1 MRATI
6 VSGLLASL
14 LTLASAQVREVW
26 RYVYTPPQDDLAAH
40 LERAVRLSDGGLMLL
55 GWVETPLNGRD
66 ALAIRL
72 LPSGAEA
79 WVYQVD
85 GAGFDD
91 AFVDAIESADELRL
105 LGQFTDADGYLAAQ
119 VHRLTPAG
127 QPIGVFTL
135 SRTPNTH
142 LRPLRFSDYDQSNA
156 NVVAEVVQGGMSQ
169 TLFYKASISG
179 YRPFGPLSF
188 RPWGV
193 LSGDVAVDYPSAIL
207 GTVATANNS
216 VDAIFSTLN
225 YGLHRY
231 SGAPRGVDI
240 PAVGAVQRFAVRGD
254 YYVGIQSEG
263 GMFGEDAVL
272 IRYSILGTVA
282 WGYRYTNQWHDD
294 YAEDLA
300 IDAQGN
306 ASLLVKSVLWQG
318 EPYERRTLR
327 LVRFSEN
334 GRLLS
339 DAELVEDGR
348 PYLSGL
354 VRVNETGQRYVA
366 VSGAVHPD
374 APQGVSLLARV
385 DASGQFLWRFVS
397 EVDYDALFAEP
408 DGSLLTAGS
417 LVFEGQGF
425 PTPYYRRIVAVRY
438 APNGDLDGN
447 GCVDDA
453 DLLQVLFAFGQQGAD
468 LAADLNGDA
477 LVDDADLLQVLFA
490 FGEGC

>member
-55 GWVETPLNGRD
+55 GWVETSLNGRD

-72 LPSGAEA
+72 LPNGTEA

-91 AFVDAIESADELRL
+91 AFVDAVESANELRL
-105 LGQFTDADGYLAAQ
+105 LGQFTDADGYLSAQ
-119 VHRLTPAG
+119 AHHLTPTG
-127 QPIGVFTL
+127 QRIQVFSL

-156 NVVAEVVQGGMSQ
+156 NVVAEVVQGGVSQ
-169 TLFYKASISG
+169 TLFYNASISG
-179 YRPFGPLSF
+179 YRPFGPFSF

-300 IDAQGN
+300 VDAQGN

>member
-91 AFVDAIESADELRL
+91 AFVDAIESANELRL

-127 QPIGVFTL
+127 QPSGVFTL
-135 SRTPNTH
+135 SRTPNSH
-142 LRPLRFSDYDQSNA
+142 LRPLRFSDYNQSNA
-156 NVVAEVVQGGMSQ
+156 NVVAEVVHGGVSQ
-169 TLFYKASISG
+169 TLFYNA
-179 YRPFGPLSF
+179 YLDYYPFGPLSF

-263 GMFGEDAVL
+263 GIFGEDAVL

-366 VSGAVHPD
+366 VSGAVLPD

-385 DASGQFLWRFVS
+385 DASGQFLWRLPS
-397 EVDYDALFAEP
+397 DIEYDALFAES

-453 DLLQVLFAFGQQGAD
+453 DLLGVLFAFGQQGAD
-468 LAADLNGDA
+468 LAADLNGDGI
-477 LVDDADLLQVLFA
+477 VDDADLLQVLFA

>member
-105 LGQFTDADGYLAAQ
+105 LGQFTDADGYLSAQ

-127 QPIGVFTL
+127 QPVGVFTL

-156 NVVAEVVQGGMSQ
+156 NVVAEVVQGGVSQ
-169 TLFYKASISG
+169 TLFYNASISG
-179 YRPFGPLSF
+179 YRPFGPFSF

-193 LSGDVAVDYPSAIL
+193 LSGDLAVDYPSAIL

-216 VDAIFSTLN
+216 VDAIFSTLD

-240 PAVGAVQRFAVRGD
+240 PAVGAVRRLAERVD
-254 YYVGIQSEG
+254 YYIGIQSEG
-263 GMFGEDAVL
+263 GIFGEDAVL

-385 DASGQFLWRFVS
+385 DASGQFLWRLPS
-397 EVDYDALFAEP
+397 DIEYDALFAES

-453 DLLQVLFAFGQQGAD
+453 DLLGVLFAFGQQGAD

>member
-6 VSGLLASL
+6 ISGLLASL

-26 RYVYTPPQDDLAAH
+26 RYVYTTPQDDLAAQ
-40 LERAVRLSDGGLMLL
+40 LERTVRLSDGGLMLL

-91 AFVDAIESADELRL
+91 AFVDAVESANELRL
-105 LGQFTDADGYLAAQ
+105 LGQFTDADGYLSAQ

-127 QPIGVFTL
+127 QPMEVFTL
-135 SRTPNTH
+135 SRNPNSH
-142 LRPLRFSDYDQSNA
+142 IRPLRFLYYYEVSPA
-156 NVVAEVVQGGMSQ
+156 IAAEVIANGMSQ
-169 TLFYKASISG
+169 LGFYEPQYSSSQ
-179 YRPFGPLSF
+179 YLWYCCYDM

-193 LSGDVAVDYPSAIL
+193 LPGDGDLYRAGFVY
-207 GTVATANNS
+207 GTVAT
-216 VDAIFSTLN
+216 VSTALDTVFCMFDSP
-225 YGLHRY
+225 LVRY
-231 SGAPRGVDI
+231 PSRGVDI
-240 PAVGAVQRFAVRGD
+240 PAVGAEWRQLSSD
-254 YYVGIQSEG
+254 HYVGVQAEDNRT
-263 GMFGEDAVL
+263 GEDVVL
-272 IRYSILGTVA
+272 FRHPSGWGGVR

-300 IDAQGN
+300 VDAQGN
-306 ASLLVKSVLWQG
+306 ASLLVKSVLWRG

-366 VSGAVHPD
+366 ASGAVHPD
-374 APQGVSLLARV
+374 ASQGVSLLARV

-408 DGSLLTAGS
+408 EGSLLAVGS
-417 LVFEGQGF
+417 QVFEGQGF

-453 DLLQVLFAFGQQGAD
+453 DLLGVLFAFGQQGAD

>member
-26 RYVYTPPQDDLAAH
+26 RYVYTPPQNDLAAQ
-40 LERAVRLSDGGLMLL
+40 LERTVRLSDGGLMLL

-72 LPSGAEA
+72 LPNGTEA

-91 AFVDAIESADELRL
+91 AFVDAVESANELRL
-105 LGQFTDADGYLAAQ
+105 LGQFTDADGYLSAQ

-127 QPIGVFTL
+127 QPSGVFTL
-135 SRTPNTH
+135 SRTPNSH
-142 LRPLRFSDYDQSNA
+142 RRPLRFSDYNQSNA
-156 NVVAEVVQGGMSQ
+156 NVVAEVVHGGVSQ
-169 TLFYKASISG
+169 TLFYNA
-179 YRPFGPLSF
+179 YLDYYPFGPLSF

-374 APQGVSLLARV
+374 APQGVSLLARL
-385 DASGQFLWRFVS
+385 DASGRFLWRLPS
-397 EVDYDALFAEP
+397 DIEYDALFAES

-453 DLLQVLFAFGQQGAD
+453 DLLGVLFAFGQQGAD
-468 LAADLNGDA
+468 LAADLNGDGI
-477 LVDDADLLQVLFA
+477 VDDADLLQVLFA

>member
-72 LPSGAEA
+72 LPNGAEA

-91 AFVDAIESADELRL
+91 AFVDAVESADELRL

-142 LRPLRFSDYDQSNA
+142 LRPLRFSDYDRSNA
-156 NVVAEVVQGGMSQ
+156 NVVAEVVQGGVSQ
-169 TLFYKASISG
+169 TLFYNA
-179 YRPFGPLSF
+179 YLDYYPFSPFSF

-193 LSGDVAVDYPSAIL
+193 LPGDVAVDYPSAIL

-225 YGLHRY
+225 YVLHRY

-240 PAVGAVQRFAVRGD
+240 PAVGAVQRFAERVN

-263 GMFGEDAVL
+263 GIFGEDAVL

-300 IDAQGN
+300 VDAQGN

-354 VRVNETGQRYVA
+354 VRVSETGQRYVA
-366 VSGAVHPD
+366 VSGAVLPD

-408 DGSLLTAGS
+408 DGSLLAVGS
-417 LVFEGQGF
+417 QVFEGQGF
-425 PTPYYRRIVAVRY
+425 PTPYYRRVVAVRY

-453 DLLQVLFAFGQQGAD
+453 DLLGVLFAFGQQGAD
-468 LAADLNGDA
+468 LAADLNGDGI
-477 LVDDADLLQVLFA
+477 VDDADLLQLLFA
-490 FGEGC
+490 FGQGC

>member
-6 VSGLLASL
+6 VSGLLVSL

-72 LPSGAEA
+72 LPNGTEA

-91 AFVDAIESADELRL
+91 AFVDAVESADELRL

-127 QPIGVFTL
+127 QPVGVFTL

-156 NVVAEVVQGGMSQ
+156 NVVAEVVQGGVSQ
-169 TLFYKASISG
+169 TLFYNA
-179 YRPFGPLSF
+179 YLDYYPFSLFSF

-193 LSGDVAVDYPSAIL
+193 LPGDVAVDYPSAIL

-216 VDAIFSTLN
+216 VDAIFSTLD

-254 YYVGIQSEG
+254 YYIGIQSEG
-263 GMFGEDAVL
+263 GIFGEDAVL
-272 IRYSILGTVA
+272 LRYSILGTVA

-318 EPYERRTLR
+318 EPYERRTMR
-327 LVRFSEN
+327 LVRFAEN

-339 DAELVEDGR
+339 DAELVDDGR

-366 VSGAVHPD
+366 VSGAWLPD

-385 DASGQFLWRFVS
+385 DASGQFLWRLPS
-397 EVDYDALFAEP
+397 DIEYNALFAEP
-408 DGSLLTAGS
+408 DGSLLAAGS
-417 LVFEGQGF
+417 ALVGQD
-425 PTPYYRRIVAVRY
+425 YYDRYRRVAAVRY

-453 DLLQVLFAFGQQGAD
+453 DLLGVLFAFGQQGAD
-468 LAADLNGDA
+468 LAADLNGDGI
-477 LVDDADLLQVLFA
+477 VDDADLLQLLFA
-490 FGEGC
+490 FGQGC

>member
-6 VSGLLASL
+6 VSGLLVSL

-127 QPIGVFTL
+127 QPSGVFTL
-135 SRTPNTH
+135 SRTPNSH
-142 LRPLRFSDYDQSNA
+142 LRPLRFSDYNQSNA
-156 NVVAEVVQGGMSQ
+156 NVVAEVVHGGVCQ
-169 TLFYKASISG
+169 TLFYNA
-179 YRPFGPLSF
+179 YLDYYPFSPFSF

-193 LSGDVAVDYPSAIL
+193 LPGDVAVDYPSAIL

-216 VDAIFSTLN
+216 VDAIFSTLD

-272 IRYSILGTVA
+272 IRYHILGAVV

-300 IDAQGN
+300 VDAQGN
-306 ASLLVKSVLWQG
+306 ASLLVKSVLWRG

-327 LVRFSEN
+327 LARFSEN

-339 DAELVEDGR
+339 DAELIENGR
-348 PYLSGL
+348 PFLSGL
-354 VRVNETGQRYVA
+354 VRINDAGQRYVA
-366 VSGAVHPD
+366 VSGAVLPD

-385 DASGQFLWRFVS
+385 DASGRFLWQLPS
-397 EVDYDALFAEP
+397 DIEYDALFAES
-408 DGSLLTAGS
+408 DGSLLAAGS

-425 PTPYYRRIVAVRY
+425 PTPYYRRVVAVRY

-453 DLLQVLFAFGQQGAD
+453 DLLQVLFAFGQRGAD

>member
-127 QPIGVFTL
+127 QPSGVFTL

-156 NVVAEVVQGGMSQ
+156 NVVAEVVHGGVSQ
-169 TLFYKASISG
+169 TLFYNA
-179 YRPFGPLSF
+179 YLDYYPFSPFSF

-193 LSGDVAVDYPSAIL
+193 LPGDVAVDYSSAIL

-240 PAVGAVQRFAVRGD
+240 PAVGAVRRLAERVD
-254 YYVGIQSEG
+254 YYIGIQSEG
-263 GMFGEDAVL
+263 GIFGEDAVL

-354 VRVNETGQRYVA
+354 VCVNETGQRYVA
-366 VSGAVHPD
+366 VSGAVLPD

-385 DASGQFLWRFVS
+385 DASGQFLWRLPS
-397 EVDYDALFAEP
+397 DIEYGALFAES

-425 PTPYYRRIVAVRY
+425 PTPYYRRVVAVRY

-477 LVDDADLLQVLFA
+477 TVDDADLLQVLFA

>member
-40 LERAVRLSDGGLMLL
+40 LECAVRLSDGGLMLL

-91 AFVDAIESADELRL
+91 AFVDAVESANELRL
-105 LGQFTDADGYLAAQ
+105 LGQFTDADGYLSAQ

-156 NVVAEVVQGGMSQ
+156 NVVAEVVQGGVSQ
-169 TLFYKASISG
+169 TLFYNASISG

-300 IDAQGN
+300 VDAQGN

-385 DASGQFLWRFVS
+385 DASGQFLWRLPS
-397 EVDYDALFAEP
+397 DIEYDALFAES

-425 PTPYYRRIVAVRY
+425 P
-438 APNGDLDGN
+438 
-447 GCVDDA
+447 
-453 DLLQVLFAFGQQGAD
+453 
-468 LAADLNGDA
+468 
-477 LVDDADLLQVLFA
+477 
-490 FGEGC
+490 

>member
-91 AFVDAIESADELRL
+91 AFVDAVESANELRL
-105 LGQFTDADGYLAAQ
+105 LGQFTDADGYLSAQ

-263 GMFGEDAVL
+263 GIFGEDAVL

-300 IDAQGN
+300 VDAQGN

-339 DAELVEDGR
+339 DAELVDDGR

-425 PTPYYRRIVAVRY
+425 PTPYYRRVVAVRY

-453 DLLQVLFAFGQQGAD
+453 DLLGVLFAFGQQGAD

-477 LVDDADLLQVLFA
+477 TVDDADLLQVLFA

>member
-91 AFVDAIESADELRL
+91 AFVDAVESANELRL

-127 QPIGVFTL
+127 QPSGVFTL
-135 SRTPNTH
+135 SRTPNSH

-156 NVVAEVVQGGMSQ
+156 NVVAEVVQGGVSQ
-169 TLFYKASISG
+169 TLFYNASISG
-179 YRPFGPLSF
+179 YHLFVPFSF

-240 PAVGAVQRFAVRGD
+240 PAVGAVRRLAERVD
-254 YYVGIQSEG
+254 YYIGIQSEG

-272 IRYSILGTVA
+272 IRYHILGAVV

-300 IDAQGN
+300 VDAQGN
-306 ASLLVKSVLWQG
+306 ASLLVKSVLWRG

-348 PYLSGL
+348 PFLSGL

-385 DASGQFLWRFVS
+385 DASGQFLWRLPS
-397 EVDYDALFAEP
+397 DIEYDALFAES

-425 PTPYYRRIVAVRY
+425 PTPYYRRVVAVRY

>member
-127 QPIGVFTL
+127 QPSGVFTL
-135 SRTPNTH
+135 SRTPNSH
-142 LRPLRFSDYDQSNA
+142 LRPLRFSDYNQSNA
-156 NVVAEVVQGGMSQ
+156 NVVAEVVHGGVSQ
-169 TLFYKASISG
+169 TLFYNA
-179 YRPFGPLSF
+179 YLDYYPFSPFSF

-193 LSGDVAVDYPSAIL
+193 LPGDVAVDYPSAIL

-216 VDAIFSTLN
+216 VDAIFSTLD

-272 IRYSILGTVA
+272 IRYHILGAVV

-300 IDAQGN
+300 VDAQGN
-306 ASLLVKSVLWQG
+306 ASLLVKSVLWRG

-327 LVRFSEN
+327 LARFSEN

-339 DAELVEDGR
+339 DAELIENGR
-348 PYLSGL
+348 PFLSGL
-354 VRVNETGQRYVA
+354 VRINDAGQRYVA
-366 VSGAVHPD
+366 VSGAVLPD

-385 DASGQFLWRFVS
+385 DASGRFLWQLPS
-397 EVDYDALFAEP
+397 DIEYDALFAESG
-408 DGSLLTAGS
+408 GSLLAAGS

-425 PTPYYRRIVAVRY
+425 PTPYYRRVVAVRY

-453 DLLQVLFAFGQQGAD
+453 DLLQVLFAFGQRGAD

>member
-72 LPSGAEA
+72 LPGGAEA

-91 AFVDAIESADELRL
+91 AFVDAVESANELRL

-127 QPIGVFTL
+127 QPSGVFTL
-135 SRTPNTH
+135 SRTPNSH
-142 LRPLRFSDYDQSNA
+142 LRPLRFSDYNQSNA
-156 NVVAEVVQGGMSQ
+156 NVVAEVVQGGVSQ
-169 TLFYKASISG
+169 TLFYNASISG
-179 YRPFGPLSF
+179 YRPFGPFSF

-216 VDAIFSTLN
+216 VDAIFSTLD

-300 IDAQGN
+300 VDAQGN

-385 DASGQFLWRFVS
+385 DASGQFLWRLPS
-397 EVDYDALFAEP
+397 DIEYDALFAES

-417 LVFEGQGF
+417 QVFEGQGF
-425 PTPYYRRIVAVRY
+425 PTPYYRRVVAVRY

-453 DLLQVLFAFGQQGAD
+453 DLLGVLFAFGQQGAD

>member
-127 QPIGVFTL
+127 QPSGVFTL
-135 SRTPNTH
+135 SRTPNSH
-142 LRPLRFSDYDQSNA
+142 LRPLRFSDYNQSNA
-156 NVVAEVVQGGMSQ
+156 NVVAEVVHGGVSQ
-169 TLFYKASISG
+169 TLFYNA
-179 YRPFGPLSF
+179 YLDYYPFGPLSF

-272 IRYSILGTVA
+272 ICYSILGTVA

-300 IDAQGN
+300 VDAQGN

-327 LVRFSEN
+327 LARFSEN

-339 DAELVEDGR
+339 DAELVDDGR

-385 DASGQFLWRFVS
+385 DASGQFLWRLPS
-397 EVDYDALFAEP
+397 DIEYDALFAES

-425 PTPYYRRIVAVRY
+425 PTPYYRRVVAVRY

-453 DLLQVLFAFGQQGAD
+453 DLLGVLFAFGQQGAD
-468 LAADLNGDA
+468 LAADLNGDGI
-477 LVDDADLLQVLFA
+477 VDDADLLQVLFA
-490 FGEGC
+490 FGQGC

>member
-127 QPIGVFTL
+127 QPSGVFTL
-135 SRTPNTH
+135 SRTPNSH
-142 LRPLRFSDYDQSNA
+142 LRPLRFSDYNQSNA
-156 NVVAEVVQGGMSQ
+156 NVVAEVVHGGVSQ
-169 TLFYKASISG
+169 TLFYNA
-179 YRPFGPLSF
+179 YLDYYPFGPLSF

-327 LVRFSEN
+327 LARFSEN

-339 DAELVEDGR
+339 DAELVDDGR

-408 DGSLLTAGS
+408 DGSLLAVGS
-417 LVFEGQGF
+417 QVFEGQGF

-447 GCVDDA
+447 SCVDDA

>member
-91 AFVDAIESADELRL
+91 AFVDAVESANELRL
-105 LGQFTDADGYLAAQ
+105 LGQFTDADGYLSAQ

-156 NVVAEVVQGGMSQ
+156 NVVAEVVQGGVSQ
-169 TLFYKASISG
+169 TLFYNA
-179 YRPFGPLSF
+179 YLDYYPFSPFSF

-263 GMFGEDAVL
+263 GIFGEDAVL

-300 IDAQGN
+300 VDAQGN

-339 DAELVEDGR
+339 DAELVDDGR

-425 PTPYYRRIVAVRY
+425 PTPYYRRVVAVRY

-453 DLLQVLFAFGQQGAD
+453 DLLGVLFAFGQQGAD

-477 LVDDADLLQVLFA
+477 TVDDADLLQVLFA

>member
-6 VSGLLASL
+6 VLGLITSL
-14 LTLASAQVREVW
+14 MTLASAQVREVW
-26 RYVYTPPQDDLAAH
+26 RYVYTPPQNDLAAH

-91 AFVDAIESADELRL
+91 AFVDAIESAEELRL
-105 LGQFTDADGYLAAQ
+105 LGQFTDADGYLSAQ

-127 QPIGVFTL
+127 QPSGVFTL
-135 SRTPNTH
+135 SRTPNSH
-142 LRPLRFSDYDQSNA
+142 LRPLRFSDYNQSNA
-156 NVVAEVVQGGMSQ
+156 NVVAEVVHGCVSQ
-169 TLFYKASISG
+169 TLFYNA
-179 YRPFGPLSF
+179 YLDYYPFGPLSF

-300 IDAQGN
+300 VDAQGN

-354 VRVNETGQRYVA
+354 VHVNETGQRYVV

-385 DASGQFLWRFVS
+385 DASGQFLWRLPS
-397 EVDYDALFAEP
+397 DIEYDALFAEP
-408 DGSLLTAGS
+408 DGSLLAVGS
-417 LVFEGQGF
+417 QVFEGQGF

-453 DLLQVLFAFGQQGAD
+453 DLLGVLFAFGQRGAD

>member
-91 AFVDAIESADELRL
+91 AFVDAIESANELRL

-156 NVVAEVVQGGMSQ
+156 NVVAEVVHGGVSQ
-169 TLFYKASISG
+169 TLFYNA
-179 YRPFGPLSF
+179 YLDYYPFSPFSF

-193 LSGDVAVDYPSAIL
+193 LPGDVAVDYPSAIL

-216 VDAIFSTLN
+216 VDAIFSTLD

-366 VSGAVHPD
+366 VSGAVLPD

-385 DASGQFLWRFVS
+385 DASGQFLWRLPS
-397 EVDYDALFAEP
+397 DIEYDALFAES
-408 DGSLLTAGS
+408 DGSLLAAGS
-417 LVFEGQGF
+417 ALVGQD
-425 PTPYYRRIVAVRY
+425 YYDRYRRVAAVRY

-453 DLLQVLFAFGQQGAD
+453 DLLQLLFAFGQQGAD

-477 LVDDADLLQVLFA
+477 TVDDADLLQLLFA
-490 FGEGC
+490 FGQGC

>member
-127 QPIGVFTL
+127 QPSGVFTL
-135 SRTPNTH
+135 SRTPNSH
-142 LRPLRFSDYDQSNA
+142 LRPLRFSDYNQSNA
-156 NVVAEVVQGGMSQ
+156 NVVAEVVHGGVSQ
-169 TLFYKASISG
+169 TLFYNA
-179 YRPFGPLSF
+179 YLDYYPFSPFSF

-193 LSGDVAVDYPSAIL
+193 LPGDVAVDYPSAIL

-216 VDAIFSTLN
+216 VDAIFSTLD

-272 IRYSILGTVA
+272 IRYHILGAVV

-300 IDAQGN
+300 VDAQGN
-306 ASLLVKSVLWQG
+306 ASLLVKSVLWRG

-327 LVRFSEN
+327 LARFSEN

-339 DAELVEDGR
+339 DAELIENGR
-348 PYLSGL
+348 PFLSGL
-354 VRVNETGQRYVA
+354 VRINDAGQRYVA
-366 VSGAVHPD
+366 VSGAVLPD

-385 DASGQFLWRFVS
+385 DASGRFLWQLPS
-397 EVDYDALFAEP
+397 DIEYDALFAES
-408 DGSLLTAGS
+408 DGSLLAAGS

-425 PTPYYRRIVAVRY
+425 PTPYYRRVVAVRY

-453 DLLQVLFAFGQQGAD
+453 DLLQVLFAFGQRGAD